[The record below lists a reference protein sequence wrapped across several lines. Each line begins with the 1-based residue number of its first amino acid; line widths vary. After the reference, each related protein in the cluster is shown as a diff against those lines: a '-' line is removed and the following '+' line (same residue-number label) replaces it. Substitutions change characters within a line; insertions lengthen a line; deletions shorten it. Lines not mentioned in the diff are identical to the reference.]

1 MDQRWGQVQ
10 GVSEL
15 FDDIQVKEE
24 LMNRRLIRVVL
35 PFMFAAL
42 LFSDSGESIKI
53 RVIDQSGKP
62 IESVHVEV
70 LNTSITAETQKDGT
84 FILENLMG
92 ERIILLFTHPEYIPL
107 SEEIS
112 LIEETGKVIDIVLTA
127 SNPILSTIKEEVT
140 VTAEADSI
148 IDVNL
153 PSHRTILPSSVL
165 SELGTANVAEAVEKV
180 PGVTVVGKGG
190 YSMVPAIRGL
200 AEHRILLLLDGVRI
214 TSERRLGASASFIN
228 LNNIDH
234 IEVNRGPYSV
244 FYGSGAVG
252 GIINVVTKSPE
263 AYAPLKG
270 SFQLSYNTVKNE
282 RVGSANFSG
291 SLGQFGFMLG
301 VNGKKADD
309 YTAPSGKIDQSE
321 YSDYDILFKINRKKK
336 DSQIYLTVF
345 HYQGI
350 DIGKP
355 SPTSRL
361 KPRWYPDER
370 NTFFTLGY
378 DVKNK
383 FYLDTLSASIFVMRS
398 FLETQKDNLRESLS
412 VHKRNL
418 AKVEGINYGFK
429 IRGNKAVAE
438 NHALNFGVDFF
449 GRGGLEDSNT
459 EWALDENE
467 KVTSQTDEFSLQ
479 DAQRQNF
486 GVYIDNEFSLLPS
499 VTFSIGARFD
509 LIKTSN
515 LDTLKN
521 RVSRKDQSLT
531 AYFGSEIQLSSRI
544 SLLANVGRSFR
555 FPSISELFYTGLTGR
570 GTVLGN
576 PDLEPEKSLNFDIGL
591 RYLHENFFASIYGFI
606 NSITDMIQK
615 YSGLVE
621 EEFYY
626 RNLSQVRISGLEG
639 EIYLPVFK
647 DVELFVSFHHIK
659 GHEKD
664 SDTNLNYI
672 PPSRLTL
679 WPKFSLGK
687 FWLEPKVTLTAS
699 HKNPGPL
706 EKEIDGYSLVNA
718 IFGYK
723 FSPKVT
729 FLAIVQNLFDQ
740 TYRLSADEQGVDAPG
755 RGFVFKISFSL

>member
-1 MDQRWGQVQ
+1 
-10 GVSEL
+10 
-15 FDDIQVKEE
+15 
-24 LMNRRLIRVVL
+24 MNRRMIFAVV
-35 PFMFAAL
+35 PL
-42 LFSDSGESIKI
+42 LFAVLVFSNPGESIKV
-53 RVIDQSGKP
+53 RVIGQDGKP

-70 LNTSITAETQKDGT
+70 INTSITAETQSDGT
-84 FILENLMG
+84 FILEDLLG
-92 ERIILLFTHPEYIPL
+92 EKIILLFTHPEFIPL
-107 SEEIS
+107 SKEIS

-127 SNPILSTIKEEVT
+127 KNPILATIKEEVT

-148 IDVNL
+148 IDVSL

-180 PGVTVVGKGG
+180 PGVALVGKGG

-214 TSERRLGASASFIN
+214 TSERRIGASASFIN

-263 AYAPLKG
+263 ADAPLRG
-270 SFQLSYNTVKNE
+270 SFYLGYNTVKNE
-282 RVGSANFSG
+282 RAGSANFSG
-291 SLGQFGFMLG
+291 SFGQFGFMLG

-309 YTAPSGKIDQSE
+309 YTAPSGKVDQSR
-321 YSDYDILFKINRKKK
+321 YSDYDILLKMNREGK
-336 DSQIYLTVF
+336 DSQLYLTVF

-370 NTFFTLGY
+370 NTLFTLGY
-378 DVKNK
+378 EVKNK
-383 FYLDTLSASIFVMRS
+383 FHLNKLSASIFVMRS

-412 VHKRNL
+412 VQKRNL
-418 AKVEGINYGFK
+418 AKVEGTNYGFK
-429 IRGNKAVAE
+429 IRGNKDVAE
-438 NHALNFGVDFF
+438 NHILSFGIDFF
-449 GRGGLEDSNT
+449 GRGGLEDIST
-459 EWALDENE
+459 EWIFDEAGNII
-467 KVTSQTDEFSLQ
+467 SLTDEFSLK

-486 GVYIDNEFSLLPS
+486 GVYIDNKISLLPS
-499 VTFSIGARFD
+499 VTCNMGARFD

-515 LDTLKN
+515 LDALTN
-521 RVSRKDQSLT
+521 RISRKDQSLT
-531 AYFGSEIQLSSRI
+531 AYFGSEIQVNSRLSF
-544 SLLANVGRSFR
+544 LANVGRSFR

-570 GTVLGN
+570 GTVFGKL
-576 PDLEPEKSLNFDIGL
+576 DLEPEKSLNLDIGF
-591 RYLHENFFASIYGFI
+591 RYLNDKFFVSIYGFS
-606 NSITDMIQK
+606 NSVSGMIQK

-626 RNLSQVRISGLEG
+626 RNLSQARISGLEG
-639 EIYLPVFK
+639 EFYLPVSK
-647 DVELFVSFHHIK
+647 DVEIFVNFHHIK
-659 GHEKD
+659 GDEKN
-664 SDTNLNYI
+664 SDTYLNYI

-679 WPKFSLGK
+679 WTKFSQGK
-687 FWLEPKVTLTAS
+687 FWLEPKVTLAAS

-706 EKEIDGYSLVNA
+706 EKEIDGFSLLNA

-723 FSPKVT
+723 LSPKVT

-755 RGFVFKISFSL
+755 RGFVLKVSFSL